1 MLLVEA
7 PFEPLQRG
15 RLAPALLKAE
25 LQQRGLGCDVE
36 HLGHA
41 FAALLGREEYG
52 RLIGEVPPARARPRL
67 GVRRGVVRLVDAGP
81 RRLCQRRAEGP
92 VAPPGDLV
100 DLVLRARRLVAGFLL
115 RSLAELDW
123 PRYTVLGF
131 SAPVGQTVASLA
143 VAKAVKEHRPD
154 VQVVLG
160 GPAWHGVMG
169 RRQLA
174 CFPFVDA
181 ACTGDGD
188 DAFPAY
194 CAWVATGCE
203 GPSPRGLLLRGGVG
217 RSQRRPPPSDDLDA
231 LPIPDYTDLYGALD
245 RWGGDARGVQL
256 AAEASRG
263 CWWAARRPC
272 AFCGLSGHTR
282 RYRRKSAA
290 RILYELRAQDRR
302 WQPWLIDL
310 VDNVVPPVFLR
321 EVLPQ
326 LAVSP
331 LTARLFFEARPELTR
346 AELHLAARA
355 GAHLQLGIESLSQH
369 VLDLVGKGT
378 DAGGNLRQLAW
389 CRDEGVPVTW
399 NLLHD
404 VPGETARDYRKLRE
418 LLPLL
423 RRLPPPGGRGP
434 VEVQRFS
441 RYFARPAELRPRRRP
456 AGRGLPSRLPLQAGR
471 PSRHRL
477 PLRCRPGADDVL
489 RPRPRAGAC
498 GVPPRA
504 GRVAGG
510 APWRAWSGQARGGL
524 RQQACGLLLRGG
536 HPQQHEGRVRG
547 RESTHR
553 TPSLRRVHQ
562 AAPLAE

>member
-1 MLLVEA
+1 MLLIEA

-52 RLIGEVPPARARPRL
+52 RLIGEVPPAALAPDWVFAEALFGSSTPAPGAYVSDVLRGRWRL
-67 GVRRGVVRLVDAGP
+67 P
-81 RRLCQRRAEGP
+81 H
-92 VAPPGDLV
+92 DLV
-100 DLVLRARRLVAGFLL
+100 DLVVRARRLAAGFLL

-131 SAPVGQTVASLA
+131 SAPVGQTVAALA

-154 VQVVLG
+154 VQIVLG

-282 RYRRKSAA
+282 RYRHEVGRPHPLRAAGAGPALAALAHRPGRQRRAARVPSRGAAPTRRVAAHGAPVLRGAPRVDPCRAAPGRARRGPPAAWYRESEPARARSRRQGDGRGRQPAAAGVVPRRGRARDLEPAARRPRRDGTRLPRAPRAASAPSAA
-290 RILYELRAQDRR
+290 
-302 WQPWLIDL
+302 
-310 VDNVVPPVFLR
+310 
-321 EVLPQ
+321 
-326 LAVSP
+326 
-331 LTARLFFEARPELTR
+331 
-346 AELHLAARA
+346 AA
-355 GAHLQLGIESLSQH
+355 
-369 VLDLVGKGT
+369 
-378 DAGGNLRQLAW
+378 AGG
-389 CRDEGVPVTW
+389 
-399 NLLHD
+399 
-404 VPGETARDYRKLRE
+404 PGPGRGAALQ
-418 LLPLL
+418 PLL
-423 RRLPPPGGRGP
+423 RT
-434 VEVQRFS
+434 
-441 RYFARPAELRPRRRP
+441 
-456 AGRGLPSRLPLQAGR
+456 AG
-471 PSRHRL
+471 
-477 PLRCRPGADDVL
+477 
-489 RPRPRAGAC
+489 
-498 GVPPRA
+498 
-504 GRVAGG
+504 
-510 APWRAWSGQARGGL
+510 
-524 RQQACGLLLRGG
+524 
-536 HPQQHEGRVRG
+536 
-547 RESTHR
+547 
-553 TPSLRRVHQ
+553 
-562 AAPLAE
+562 